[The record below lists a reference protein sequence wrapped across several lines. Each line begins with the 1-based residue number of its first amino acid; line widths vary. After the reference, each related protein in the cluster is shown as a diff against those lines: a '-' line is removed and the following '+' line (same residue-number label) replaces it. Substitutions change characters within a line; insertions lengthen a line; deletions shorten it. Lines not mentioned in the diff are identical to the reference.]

1 MDDAV
6 FYDMVQHLIVSALIS
21 WLAYSF
27 PILIYANASSRKI
40 SRDKANAIAIIYTI
54 CVYIVLLLVSFAT
67 LKIDVP
73 SWLMAIIWGFINR
86 WILRHRIE
94 SEPEPEEEP
103 APEPVVPDSAPVRQI
118 SAKEA
123 FPIDSQPAKE
133 DPHRNDPVMHYGI
146 NNKTYLE
153 SAFSMYMSG
162 RFSSDAFRKIC
173 DQSDNGVYY
182 DLDKL
187 AERLRKKKDG
197 E

>member
-1 MDDAV
+1 MDGAV

-21 WLAYSF
+21 WFSYSF
-27 PILIYANASSRKI
+27 PILIYANSSDRKI
-40 SRDKANAIAIIYTI
+40 SRTKANAIAIIYTI

-103 APEPVVPDSAPVRQI
+103 VRQAPI
-118 SAKEA
+118 VPAKQMTAKEA

-133 DPHRNDPVMHYGI
+133 DPQRNDPVMHYGI

-162 RFSSDAFRKIC
+162 RFSADAFRKIC

-187 AERLRKKKDG
+187 ADRLNKKKGG